1 MGRTSNQD
9 LLKALKM
16 VARGMDE
23 HKAWVTCNQPTTWG
37 NAQRVFKEAR
47 KQREAAPATVN
58 KLPPTAAAARG
69 SWTAPTAPAAAK
81 RGAVPDTSRVGAGL
95 RGVSVAQRERKMRV
109 P

>member
-47 KQREAAPATVN
+47 KQREAAPATTNVSISPSQHPLLLN
-58 KLPPTAAAARG
+58 HT
-69 SWTAPTAPAAAK
+69 
-81 RGAVPDTSRVGAGL
+81 GAVWVEVRVK
-95 RGVSVAQRERKMRV
+95 VSVWA
-109 P
+109 